1 LHKPK
6 EKVYRPIKNNLMLFF
21 LLLSAKTVSHVVIKT
36 NIVKEENRG
45 RNGKGFGY
53 STTTIRKEI
62 NREKTRNKEGDRG
75 G

>member
-1 LHKPK
+1 
-6 EKVYRPIKNNLMLFF
+6 
-21 LLLSAKTVSHVVIKT
+21 VIKT
-36 NIVKEENRG
+36 NIGEKENRG
-45 RNGKGFGY
+45 RNGKEFGY